1 MQPARTRQG
10 RWPSSVAKF
19 NHKRLQQG
27 NEMWIAFTILMVL
40 WVLLKFLLHKGGYV
54 HMLVVAAIS
63 IAVVQII
70 AERKVR
76 YHKTSGD

>member
-1 MQPARTRQG
+1 
-10 RWPSSVAKF
+10 
-19 NHKRLQQG
+19 
-27 NEMWIAFTILMVL
+27 MWIAFTILMVL

-76 YHKTSGD
+76 YHKTSGN